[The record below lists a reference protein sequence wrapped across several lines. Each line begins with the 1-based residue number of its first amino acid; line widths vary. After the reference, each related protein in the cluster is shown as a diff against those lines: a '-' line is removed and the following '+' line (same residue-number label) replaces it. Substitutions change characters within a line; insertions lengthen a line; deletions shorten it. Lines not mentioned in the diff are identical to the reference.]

1 MRWAFLFPGQGSQY
15 VGMGADLYERSGT
28 ARETYDEAV
37 DVLGWDV
44 REVSFEGPEEALR
57 ATDRT
62 QPAIFVHSVA
72 VWRILEERG
81 VSPEVVA
88 GHSLGEYTALV
99 AAGCLSFEE
108 GLKLVALRGKLMHEA
123 GERRPGKMAAV
134 IGLADDE
141 VRRLCDEAEGE
152 VVAAN
157 FNAPGQVVVS
167 GEAGAV
173 DRVVERARRHGARR
187 VVLLKVSG
195 AFHSPLMEEV
205 GEALKE
211 AIDGTTWSEPR
222 VPVIPNVTA
231 RPTKDT
237 AELKRCLVAQLTSP
251 VRWTETLYALG
262 EMEVDG
268 ALELG
273 PGHVLQGLV
282 RRTLPGFKVAGVDM
296 WEDVER
302 LEEG

>member
-1 MRWAFLFPGQGSQY
+1 M
-15 VGMGADLYERSGT
+15 GMGADLYERSGT

-99 AAGCLSFEE
+99 VAGCLSFEE

-141 VRRLCDEAEGE
+141 VRRLCDETEGE

-167 GEAGAV
+167 GEVGAV

-211 AIDGTTWSEPR
+211 AIDGATWSEPR

-237 AELKRCLVAQLTSP
+237 VELKRCLVAQLTSP

>member
-15 VGMGADLYERSGT
+15 VGMGADLYERSEI
-28 ARETYDEAV
+28 ARKTYDEAV

-44 REVSFEGPEEALR
+44 REVSFKGPEEALR
-57 ATDRT
+57 ATNMT

-81 VSPEVVA
+81 IFPEVVA

-141 VRRLCDEAEGE
+141 VRRLCDEIEGE

-157 FNAPGQVVVS
+157 FNAPGQVVIS
-167 GEAGAV
+167 GEVGAV
-173 DRVVERARRHGARR
+173 DRVVERARKHGAGR

-195 AFHSPLMEEV
+195 AFHSPLMEDV
-205 GEALKE
+205 GEAMKE
-211 AIDGTTWSEPR
+211 AIDEVPWSEPR
-222 VPVIPNVTA
+222 VPVIPNATA
-231 RPTKDT
+231 KPTRDT
-237 AELKRCLVAQLTSP
+237 VELKRCLVVQLTSP
-251 VRWTETLYALG
+251 VRWTETLYSLG

>member
-1 MRWAFLFPGQGSQY
+1 
-15 VGMGADLYERSGT
+15 MGADLYERSEI
-28 ARETYDEAV
+28 ARKTYDEAV

-44 REVSFEGPEEALR
+44 REVSFKGPEEALR
-57 ATDRT
+57 ATNMT

-81 VSPEVVA
+81 IFPEVVA

-141 VRRLCDEAEGE
+141 VRRLCDEIEGE

-157 FNAPGQVVVS
+157 FNAPGQVVIS
-167 GEAGAV
+167 GEVGAV
-173 DRVVERARRHGARR
+173 DRVVERARKHGARR

-195 AFHSPLMEEV
+195 AFHSPLMEDV
-205 GEALKE
+205 GEAMKE
-211 AIDGTTWSEPR
+211 AIDEVPWSEPR
-222 VPVIPNVTA
+222 VPVIPNATA
-231 RPTKDT
+231 KPTRDT
-237 AELKRCLVAQLTSP
+237 VELKRCLVVQLTSP
-251 VRWTETLYALG
+251 VRWTETLYSLG